1 MTDSFQNIEVF
12 SFPEIESL
20 DFKKIEKNYFKV
32 ILINLILVFLVLFAV
47 ASFIIYKDWLEL
59 GQHYIW
65 IFSALILLLV
75 VTFIFEVIG
84 FKKRK
89 YAVREK
95 DISYKKGFL
104 YKSLTTVPFNRIQHI
119 EIDQGPISR
128 FFGLATLSVFTAGD
142 SSDDLKIK
150 GLLKEQSLQIKEFI
164 TNKIDG

>member
-1 MTDSFQNIEVF
+1 MLQLFF
-12 SFPEIESL
+12 EI
-20 DFKKIEKNYFKV
+20 
-32 ILINLILVFLVLFAV
+32 
-47 ASFIIYKDWLEL
+47 L
-59 GQHYIW
+59 G
-65 IFSALILLLV
+65 
-75 VTFIFEVIG
+75 FE
-84 FKKRK
+84 KRK

-95 DISYKKGFL
+95 DISYKKGLL
-104 YKSLTTVPFNRIQHI
+104 YKSLTTVPFNRIQHV

>member
-1 MTDSFQNIEVF
+1 MKDSFQNTEVF
-12 SFPEIESL
+12 SFPEIESIG
-20 DFKKIEKNYFKV
+20 FKKIEKNYFKV
-32 ILINLILVFLVLFAV
+32 ILINVLTLFLIMFIG
-47 ASFIIYKDWLEL
+47 ASFIVYKDWLEL
-59 GQHYIW
+59 GQYYIW
-65 IFSALILLLV
+65 IFSALILLLI
-75 VTFIFEVIG
+75 VTVIFEILG

-95 DISYKKGFL
+95 DISYKKGLL
-104 YKSLTTVPFNRIQHI
+104 YKSLTTVPFNRIQHV